1 MLYNKFIVLSIELFP
16 VQLYN
21 KYQGD
26 KMKYEVTTLNT
37 KKAFSSALKELMEKK
52 PFSKISISEIV
63 KECGVNRNTF
73 YYHFKDIQDLLKWTL
88 EQEAVEVVKSF
99 DLILDS
105 NEAILFVLDYV
116 EKNKHI
122 LNCAYDSIGRDELK
136 RFFYNDFN
144 WVIMKLIE
152 QIEKM
157 LGVKTDDSYKQF
169 LCDFYTE
176 ALAGSLV
183 NILKTHRSFDKEKL
197 TEYLTR
203 TLKSALT
210 ATIRDNKI

>member
-1 MLYNKFIVLSIELFP
+1 
-16 VQLYN
+16 
-21 KYQGD
+21 
-26 KMKYEVTTLNT
+26 
-37 KKAFSSALKELMEKK
+37 
-52 PFSKISISEIV
+52 
-63 KECGVNRNTF
+63 
-73 YYHFKDIQDLLKWTL
+73 
-88 EQEAVEVVKSF
+88 
-99 DLILDS
+99 
-105 NEAILFVLDYV
+105 
-116 EKNKHI
+116 
-122 LNCAYDSIGRDELK
+122 
-136 RFFYNDFN
+136 
-144 WVIMKLIE
+144 MKLIE

>member
-1 MLYNKFIVLSIELFP
+1 
-16 VQLYN
+16 
-21 KYQGD
+21 
-26 KMKYEVTTLNT
+26 MKYEITTLNT

-122 LNCAYDSIGRDELK
+122 LI
-136 RFFYNDFN
+136 
-144 WVIMKLIE
+144 
-152 QIEKM
+152 
-157 LGVKTDDSYKQF
+157 
-169 LCDFYTE
+169 
-176 ALAGSLV
+176 
-183 NILKTHRSFDKEKL
+183 
-197 TEYLTR
+197 
-203 TLKSALT
+203 
-210 ATIRDNKI
+210 